1 MAKILIG
8 NIKTPLANNLTTTDA
23 GAAALDAAQG
33 KVLDDKIAKNA
44 GDVAQLNSNLRAA
57 PQTEI
62 SVNDGRVQTNYS
74 AAYKIGNL
82 CIIVIDVSLK
92 AIATYS
98 EVELLYL
105 PTSIKGGR
113 TYSKSITTRS
123 GIPVT
128 LKIDTNNNGTNT
140 LFISTFSADI
150 KADDR
155 LYDVFVYPVIS

>member
-8 NIKTPLANNLTTTDA
+8 NIKTPLANNLTTTDV
-23 GAAALDAAQG
+23 GVAALDAAQG
-33 KVLDDKIAKNA
+33 KVLDDKIT
-44 GDVAQLNSNLRAA
+44 QLNSNLRAA
-57 PQTEI
+57 PQTGI

-123 GIPVT
+123 GIPAT
-128 LKIDTNNNGTNT
+128 LKIDTNNNGANT

>member
-1 MAKILIG
+1 M
-8 NIKTPLANNLTTTDA
+8 
-23 GAAALDAAQG
+23 
-33 KVLDDKIAKNA
+33 
-44 GDVAQLNSNLRAA
+44 
-57 PQTEI
+57 
-62 SVNDGRVQTNYS
+62 QTNYS

>member
-8 NIKTPLANNLTTTDA
+8 NIKTPLANNLTTTDV
-23 GAAALDAAQG
+23 GVAALDAAQG
-33 KVLDDKIAKNA
+33 KVLDDKIT
-44 GDVAQLNSNLRAA
+44 QLNSNLRAA
-57 PQTEI
+57 PQTGI

-74 AAYKIGNL
+74 AAYKIGDL

-123 GIPVT
+123 EIPAT
-128 LKIDTNNNGTNT
+128 LKIDTNNNGANT